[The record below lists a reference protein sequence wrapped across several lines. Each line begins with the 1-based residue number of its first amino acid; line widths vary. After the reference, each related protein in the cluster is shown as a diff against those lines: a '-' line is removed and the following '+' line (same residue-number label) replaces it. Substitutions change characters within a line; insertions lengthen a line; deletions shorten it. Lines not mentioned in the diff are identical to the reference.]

1 MQTFKQ
7 GEKCFKTVNT
17 KDKRPA
23 NQ

>member
-7 GEKCFKTVNT
+7 GQKYIKTVNT
-17 KDKRPA
+17 KDKWLA